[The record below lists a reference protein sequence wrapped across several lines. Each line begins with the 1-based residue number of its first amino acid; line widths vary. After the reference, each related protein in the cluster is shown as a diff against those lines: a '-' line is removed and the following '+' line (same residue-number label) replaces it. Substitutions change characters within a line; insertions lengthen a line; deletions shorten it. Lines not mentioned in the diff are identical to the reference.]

1 MKKLYLNMSMTNGD
15 MHGVA
20 IYSIKLKEI
29 LEKKLT
35 FNNVIPVALYIKK
48 FPYLSIYR
56 IFWNT
61 FILPL
66 LTYNCHVYSF
76 SSHGSIF
83 KKNQIITIHDL
94 ICFEFPE
101 QHKLQYLYFKYYV
114 PLLIKSSKKI
124 VVISEFTKKEVIKH
138 YNIPNHKI
146 ETIYNGLNNLIY
158 TYDRNDEAEYVKCT
172 ENKPYFISVGASYSH
187 KNIERLLES
196 ISNLNDIN
204 CNFIII
210 SKKNDYGLGLRKKAQ
225 EINLRNVIFLENVS
239 FGLLAKLY
247 QNALANI
254 YISLYEGFGFPPLEA
269 ASLNTVSIVSDIPI
283 MREVLDSHAIYVDPT
298 SVEDITAKILEVYE
312 NKINVDD
319 LTKNFPIL
327 LDKYSWDKTAEQI
340 KKLILESV

>member
-1 MKKLYLNMSMTNGD
+1 MSKIYLNMSMTNGD

-20 IYSIKLKEI
+20 IYSMKLKKI
-29 LEKKLT
+29 LEKKLS
-35 FNNVIPVALYIKK
+35 FHNVILDTLYIKK
-48 FPYLSIYR
+48 LPYLSIYR

-66 LTYNCHVYSF
+66 LTYNCQVYSF

-83 KKNQIITIHDL
+83 KKKQIITIHDL

-101 QHKLQYLYFKYYV
+101 QHKLQYYYFKYYV
-114 PLLIKSSKKI
+114 PLLIKSSKKVI
-124 VVISEFTKKEVIKH
+124 VISKFTKNEVIKY
-138 YNIPNHKI
+138 YNIPEHKI
-146 ETIYNGLNNLIY
+146 QTIYNGLNTLSY
-158 TYDRNDEAEYVKCT
+158 KYDETDEAEYIKYT

-196 ISNLNDIN
+196 INNLKEIN

-210 SKKNDYGLGLRKKAQ
+210 SKKNNYGLELRKKAQ
-225 EINLRNVIFLENVS
+225 EKNLRNVIFLENVS
-239 FGLLAKLY
+239 FNLLAKLY
-247 QNALANI
+247 KNALANI

-283 MREVLDSHAIYVDPT
+283 MREVLDNHAIYVNPT
-298 SVEDITAKILEVYE
+298 SVQAITTKISEVYE
-312 NKINVDD
+312 NKINVGD

-327 LDKYSWDKTAEQI
+327 LDKYSWDKTGEQI
-340 KKLILESV
+340 KKLILESI